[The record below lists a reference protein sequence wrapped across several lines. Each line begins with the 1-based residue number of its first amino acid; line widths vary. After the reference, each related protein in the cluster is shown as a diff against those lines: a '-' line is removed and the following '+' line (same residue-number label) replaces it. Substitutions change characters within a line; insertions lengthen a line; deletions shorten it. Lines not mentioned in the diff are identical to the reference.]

1 MFDHDDSSLSI
12 TKILEQRRS
21 QLIIKRGF
29 DVILSFI
36 GLVCLLPV
44 FLVIGLIVKIS
55 TGGPVLFKQIRIGKD
70 GKEFTIFK
78 FRTMIAD
85 AENKGLQLTIGKDR
99 RITKIGSILRKT
111 KFDEFPQLINVLIG
125 DMSFV
130 GPRPEVPKYVAMYNN
145 DQRNILKVKPGI
157 TDLASIMYRN
167 EGALLAKSAEPE
179 KVYIEEIIPAK
190 ISLNHQYLRN
200 ISVIN
205 DLKIIIK
212 TVLSLF
218 IRNK

>member
-145 DQRNILKVKPGI
+145 DQRNI
-157 TDLASIMYRN
+157 
-167 EGALLAKSAEPE
+167 
-179 KVYIEEIIPAK
+179 
-190 ISLNHQYLRN
+190 
-200 ISVIN
+200 
-205 DLKIIIK
+205 
-212 TVLSLF
+212 
-218 IRNK
+218 